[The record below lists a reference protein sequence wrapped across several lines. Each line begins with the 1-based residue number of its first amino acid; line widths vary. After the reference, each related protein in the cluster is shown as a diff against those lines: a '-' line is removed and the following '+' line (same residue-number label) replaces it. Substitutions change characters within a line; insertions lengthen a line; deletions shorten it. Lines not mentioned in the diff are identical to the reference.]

1 MLTIFG
7 GLSSPFSYSILHRL
21 WNQVMSVSFSV
32 DDITTLH
39 IYTHS
44 TATTAIIISHT
55 QKKMYKCECWHKGDE
70 NEWMN
75 DARRRIFSSKWCH
88 IKFTCEN
95 PLLSMALQ

>member
-55 QKKMYKCECWHKGDE
+55 KKNCINVNADIKEMRM
-70 NEWMN
+70 NE
-75 DARRRIFSSKWCH
+75 
-88 IKFTCEN
+88 
-95 PLLSMALQ
+95 